1 MPFFRKR
8 TKADKDGF
16 YPTDIAP
23 EAVGENE
30 MVTVQ
35 AGGEMVIISRAGDEL
50 VAFSN
55 ICPHAAADLRDGRIR
70 HGQVKCLEHGYTFD
84 MRTGRATW
92 PEGEGCHL
100 SRYEVV
106 VRDGLI
112 RLRPGWKTAG
122 GE

>member
-1 MPFFRKR
+1 MPFFRR
-8 TKADKDGF
+8 QTKADEDGF
-16 YPTDIAP
+16 YPTELTPDV
-23 EAVGENE
+23 VGENE
-30 MVTVQ
+30 MVTAS
-35 AGGEMVIISRAGDEL
+35 AGGETAIISRAGGEL

-55 ICPHAAADLRDGRIR
+55 VCPHAAADLRDGRIR

-100 SRYEVV
+100 SRYEIA

-112 RLRPGWKTAG
+112 RLRPGWKPAG
-122 GE
+122 GG